1 MDFKSKHAGTEL
13 EPEVNFAVCV
23 LQRSVTMLSVA
34 SQGSVAVSLLS
45 LLHACFQG
53 VCFCLHFR
61 KAVNAGGTSPT
72 ANIAFIFLWV
82 HTISL
87 ETYGFVS

>member
-1 MDFKSKHAGTEL
+1 MPFPSLVCYMLASKVYA
-13 EPEVNFAVCV
+13 FA
-23 LQRSVTMLSVA
+23 
-34 SQGSVAVSLLS
+34 
-45 LLHACFQG
+45 F
-53 VCFCLHFR
+53 FFR

>member
-1 MDFKSKHAGTEL
+1 MPFPSLVCYMLVSK
-13 EPEVNFAVCV
+13 V
-23 LQRSVTMLSVA
+23 LLPS
-34 SQGSVAVSLLS
+34 
-45 LLHACFQG
+45 F
-53 VCFCLHFR
+53 FR

-87 ETYGFVS
+87 ETYGFVSRAIC

>member
-1 MDFKSKHAGTEL
+1 MPFPSLVCYMLVSK
-13 EPEVNFAVCV
+13 V
-23 LQRSVTMLSVA
+23 LLPS
-34 SQGSVAVSLLS
+34 
-45 LLHACFQG
+45 F
-53 VCFCLHFR
+53 FR